1 MKVIFLKNITGT
13 AKKYDV
19 KDVKEGFA
27 RNHLLPHGIAV
38 AATPEQMRFINLQ
51 RESIASASSDIE
63 ATARSL
69 SKKIEGHTLTMKLKA
84 NDRGYL
90 YAGVSAKEISK
101 QMYKQFAVLIG
112 DTSIHILEPIR
123 SVGEHTISLTVGT
136 TKIPLL
142 ILIEPIT

>member
-1 MKVIFLKNITGT
+1 MKVIFLKNIIGT

-38 AATPEQMRFINLQ
+38 AATPEQMRFIKLQ
-51 RESIASASSDIE
+51 RESIASASSDVE

-69 SKKIEGHTLTMKLKA
+69 SKKFEGHTLTMKVKA
-84 NDRGYL
+84 NDRGHL

-101 QMYKQFAVLIG
+101 QISKQFNVLIG

-123 SVGEHTISLTVGT
+123 SIGEHTISLTVGT
-136 TKIPLL
+136 IKMPLL

>member
-51 RESIASASSDIE
+51 RESIASASYDAE

-69 SKKIEGHTLTMKLKA
+69 SKKIEGHKLTMKLKA
-84 NDRGYL
+84 NDRGHL